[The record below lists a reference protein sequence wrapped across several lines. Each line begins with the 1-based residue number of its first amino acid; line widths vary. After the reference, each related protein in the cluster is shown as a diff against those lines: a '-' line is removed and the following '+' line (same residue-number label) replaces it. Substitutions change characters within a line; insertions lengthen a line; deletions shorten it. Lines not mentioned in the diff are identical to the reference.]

1 MALIDIRQLTFSYP
15 AAAAPTLH
23 GVDLQVEAGE
33 FLALCGVSGSGKSTL
48 LRHLKPALAPHGE
61 KSGEIFFDGQPL
73 GAISERQQ
81 SQEIGFVFQSPDDQ
95 IVTDKVWHELSFAM
109 ESLGYD
115 SDHIRRRVAEMAS
128 FFGIEHWFEK
138 SVEELSGGQKQLL
151 NLAAVMVLQPKV
163 LVLDE
168 PTSQLDPIAATEFFS
183 VLGRIHRELGTTVIV
198 TEQRLEELLPI
209 ADRVAVM
216 EGGRIV
222 AHGDC
227 DTVGRQLKESD
238 HRMFRAMPSAMR
250 LWGAVESDLPCPITV
265 GEGRAFVTEYVKAHP
280 LQPLPPAE
288 IPAAGEVVVEV
299 KNAYFR
305 YEKNAPDVVK
315 GLNMTVQRGELYAL
329 MGGNGAG
336 KSTTLRLLSGIR
348 KPYRGTVTCHGR
360 VASLPQD
367 PRALFVKTTVWEEL
381 REVSADEEA
390 IGDVLNLCGLSH
402 LVERHPFD
410 LSGGEQQRLGLCKLL
425 LLEPE
430 ILLLDEP
437 SKGLDAAF
445 KDTFAAILRALT
457 EKGVTILMVSHDVDF
472 CASVAH
478 RCALFFGGS
487 IAAEGTPRDFFS
499 GNSFYTTAANR
510 MVRHVVADAVTVEEV
525 AAVLGGKIPTPPP
538 PPSFGGRAALP
549 KEAVK
554 KREKL
559 PLWRKLLGT
568 FCALAAIAIGV
579 WVGVS
584 NDFSVMMQGT
594 TITAEGIAML
604 WRYVLLFVLAFG
616 CAACFTRRGER
627 PPKQLRQKLS
637 RRSIVGLVVTV
648 VMIPVT
654 AYFGGILLPRSQHGL
669 VSALVLI
676 ECMLPF
682 FLVFEGRRPKA
693 RELVLLAA
701 LCALGVAGRAAFFM
715 LPQCKPVTALSII
728 AGAAFGGETGFLVGA
743 VSMLVSNML
752 FGQGPW
758 TPWQMFTM
766 GLIGFVASLLFHSG
780 LLRRTRWTM
789 ALFGFVAV
797 LALYGGIMNPASAL
811 ILYGTQ
817 VTGKTLLTYYL
828 TGLPMDCVH
837 AATTALFLF
846 VAAEPLLDTFQRIRG
861 KYGLVELHGKL
872 NAKNSLV

>member
-1 MALIDIRQLTFSYP
+1 MALIDIRQLTFSYNG
-15 AAAAPTLH
+15 AAAPTLH

-48 LRHLKPALAPHGE
+48 MRHLKPALTPHGE
-61 KSGEIFFDGQPL
+61 SSGEIFFDGQPL
-73 GAISERQQ
+73 SEVSERQQ

-250 LWGAVESDLPCPITV
+250 LWGAVESDAKCPITV
-265 GEGRAFVTEYVKAHP
+265 GEGRGFVTEYVKDHP
-280 LQPLPPAE
+280 LQPLPPAD

-299 KNAYFR
+299 KNGYFR

-315 GLNMTVQRGELYAL
+315 GLNMTVRRGELYAL

-348 KPYRGTVTCHGR
+348 KPYRGTVQCHGR
-360 VASLPQD
+360 VAALPQD

-381 REVSADEEA
+381 REVTADEGA
-390 IGDVLNLCGLSH
+390 ISDVLALCGLSH
-402 LVERHPFD
+402 LVTRHPFD

-425 LLEPE
+425 LLQPE

-457 EKGVTILMVSHDVDF
+457 AKGVTILMVSHDVDF
-472 CASVAH
+472 CAAVAH

-510 MVRHVVADAVTVEEV
+510 MARHVVPDAVTVEEV
-525 AAVLGGKIPTPPP
+525 TTVLGGKIAPPP
-538 PPSFGGRAALP
+538 PPPQFGGRVAPP
-549 KEAVK
+549 KEVAK

-559 PLWRKLLGT
+559 PLWRKILGA
-568 FCALAAIAIGV
+568 FCALAAIAVGV
-579 WVGVS
+579 WVGIS
-584 NDFSVMMQGT
+584 NDFAVMMQGT
-594 TITAEGIAML
+594 TITAAGIAML
-604 WRYVLLFVLAFG
+604 WRYVVLLILAFG
-616 CAACFTRRGER
+616 CAVCFTRRGER

-669 VSALVLI
+669 ISALVLI

-715 LPQCKPVTALSII
+715 LPQCKPVTALTII

-766 GLIGFVASLLFHSG
+766 GLIGFVSALLFHSG

-846 VAAEPLLDTFQRIRG
+846 VAAEPLLNTFQRIRG
-861 KYGLVELHGKL
+861 KYGLVELHGKF
-872 NAKNSLV
+872 NAKNSLS

>member
-48 LRHLKPALAPHGE
+48 LRHLKPALTPHGE
-61 KSGEIFFDGQPL
+61 KAGEIFFDGQPL
-73 GAISERQQ
+73 GVISERQQ

-95 IVTDKVWHELSFAM
+95 IVTDKVWHELSFGM
-109 ESLGYD
+109 ESLGYS

-227 DTVGRQLKESD
+227 NAVGRQLKDAD

-250 LWGAVESDLPCPITV
+250 LWGAVESDAPCPITV
-265 GEGRAFVTEYVKAHP
+265 GEGRAFVTEYGKDHP
-280 LQPLPPAE
+280 LHPLPPAD

-299 KNAYFR
+299 KNGYFR
-305 YEKNAPDVVK
+305 YEKNAPGVVK
-315 GLNMTVQRGELYAL
+315 GLNMTVRRGELYAL

-360 VASLPQD
+360 VAALPQD

-381 REVSADEEA
+381 REVSADEAA
-390 IGDVLNLCGLSH
+390 IGDVLALCGLSH
-402 LVERHPFD
+402 LTARHPFD

-425 LLEPE
+425 LLQPE

-457 EKGVTILMVSHDVDF
+457 EKGVTIIMVSHDVDF
-472 CASVAH
+472 CAAVAH

-510 MVRHVVADAVTVEEV
+510 MARHMVADAVTVEEV
-525 AAVLGGKIPTPPP
+525 AAVLGGHVPPP
-538 PPSFGGRAALP
+538 PPPPQFGGRAAPP
-549 KEAVK
+549 KEVAK

-559 PLWRKLLGT
+559 PLWRKIFGT
-568 FCALAAIAIGV
+568 FCALVALAVGV

-604 WRYVLLFVLAFG
+604 WRYVVLLVLAFG

-627 PPKQLRQKLS
+627 PQKQLRQKLS
-637 RRSIVGLVVTV
+637 RRSIVGLIVTV

-861 KYGLVELHGKL
+861 KYGLVELHGNL
-872 NAKNSLV
+872 HAKNSLV

>member
-48 LRHLKPALAPHGE
+48 LRHLKPALTPHGE
-61 KSGEIFFDGQPL
+61 RTGEIFFDGQPL
-73 GAISERQQ
+73 GAVSEREQ
-81 SQEIGFVFQSPDDQ
+81 SQHIGFVFQSPDDQ
-95 IVTDKVWHELSFAM
+95 IVTDKVWHELSFGM

-151 NLAAVMVLQPKV
+151 NLAAVMVLQPKL

-227 DTVGRQLKESD
+227 DTVGRQLKDAD

-250 LWGAVESDLPCPITV
+250 LWGAVDSGARCPITV
-265 GEGRAFVTEYVKAHP
+265 GEGRAFVTEYVKDHP
-280 LQPLPPAE
+280 LQPLPPE
-288 IPAAGEVVVEV
+288 DIPAAGEVVVEV

-315 GLNMTVQRGELYAL
+315 GLDMTVRRGELYAL

-336 KSTTLRLLSGIR
+336 KSTTLRLLSGSK

-360 VASLPQD
+360 VAALTQD

-381 REVSADEEA
+381 REVTADEEA
-390 IGDVLNLCGLSH
+390 IQNVLSLCGLSH
-402 LVERHPFD
+402 LAARHPFD

-445 KDTFAAILRALT
+445 KDTFAGILRALT
-457 EKGVTILMVSHDVDF
+457 AKGVTILMVSHDVDF
-472 CASVAH
+472 CAAVAH

-510 MVRHVVADAVTVEEV
+510 MARHIIPDAVTVEEV
-525 AAVLGGKIPTPPP
+525 AAVLGGHVPPP
-538 PPSFGGRAALP
+538 PPPPKFGGKAMPPEQVQAQ
-549 KEAVK
+549 KQ
-554 KREKL
+554 KL
-559 PLWRKLLGT
+559 PLWRKLLG
-568 FCALAAIAIGV
+568 FAFALAALSVGI
-579 WVGVS
+579 WVGKS
-584 NDFSVMMQGT
+584 NDFSRLMQGT
-594 TITAEGIAML
+594 TITAEGILML
-604 WRYVLLFVLAFG
+604 WRYVLLLILGFG

-637 RRSIVGLVVTV
+637 HRSVAGLVITLLA
-648 VMIPVT
+648 IPVT
-654 AYFGGILLPRSQHGL
+654 VYVGGLLLPRSQHGL
-669 VSALVLI
+669 ISALVLV

-715 LPQCKPVTALSII
+715 LPQCKPVTALTII

-766 GLIGFVASLLFHSG
+766 GLIGFVSALFFHSG

-789 ALFGFVAV
+789 ALYGFVAV
-797 LALYGGIMNPASAL
+797 LALYGGIMNPASAI

-861 KYGLVELHGKL
+861 KYGLVELHGNLK
-872 NAKNSLV
+872 AKNSLS

>member
-48 LRHLKPALAPHGE
+48 LRHLKPALTPHGE
-61 KSGEIFFDGQPL
+61 RSGEIFFDGQPL
-73 GAISERQQ
+73 GEISERQQ

-95 IVTDKVWHELSFAM
+95 IVTDKVWHELSFGM
-109 ESLGYD
+109 ESLGYH

-227 DTVGRQLKESD
+227 DTVGRQLKDAD

-250 LWGAVESDLPCPITV
+250 LWGAVESDAPCPITV
-265 GEGRAFVTEYVKAHP
+265 GEGRAFVTEYGKDHP
-280 LQPLPPAE
+280 LQPLPPAD

-299 KNAYFR
+299 KNGYFR

-315 GLNMTVQRGELYAL
+315 GLNMQVARGELYAL

-360 VASLPQD
+360 VAALPQD

-381 REVSADEEA
+381 REVSADEAA
-390 IGDVLNLCGLSH
+390 IGDVLALCGLSH
-402 LVERHPFD
+402 LTERHPFD

-425 LLEPE
+425 LLQPE

-445 KDTFAAILRALT
+445 KDTFAAILRSLT
-457 EKGVTILMVSHDVDF
+457 VKGVTIIMVSHDVDF

-510 MVRHVVADAVTVEEV
+510 MARHMVADAVTVEEV
-525 AAVLGGKIPTPPP
+525 AAVLGGHVPPP
-538 PPSFGGRAALP
+538 PPPPQFGGRVTPP
-549 KEAVK
+549 KEVAK
-554 KREKL
+554 KQEKL
-559 PLWRKLLGT
+559 PLWRKLLGA
-568 FCALAAIAIGV
+568 FCALTAVNLGV

-584 NDFSVMMQGT
+584 NDFSVMMEGT
-594 TITAEGIAML
+594 TITAAGIAML
-604 WRYVLLFVLAFG
+604 WRYVVLLVLAFG

-766 GLIGFVASLLFHSG
+766 GLIGFVAALLFHSG

-872 NAKNSLV
+872 NEKSSLS